1 MTEEDKL
8 AGANYVLLFMQDL
21 ETLLDYAASYI
32 NFLSQLKKKYSNL
45 EEQELEDADRQTL
58 LNNVAAIKN
67 IIFKVYVR
75 YSVLKDYLGIK
86 DDKKDKKIKDIWE
99 NIKGEAIPKAERV
112 EEFVISVHN
121 VFANKM
127 MQELVTTAREVTRG
141 LVE

>member
-75 YSVLKDYLGIK
+75 YSVLRNYLGAKEDNIK
-86 DDKKDKKIKDIWE
+86 EKWKKIKE
-99 NIKGEAIPKAERV
+99 EAIPKAERV

>member
-75 YSVLKDYLGIK
+75 YSVLKDYLGAKEDNIK
-86 DDKKDKKIKDIWE
+86 EKWEKIKE
-99 NIKGEAIPKAERV
+99 EAIPKAERV